1 MLVQAQTTLTG
12 SVRDGAG
19 KPLPFASVA
28 LLNMRDSS
36 VAKGTASDQQG
47 AYAFEHVRAGRYIVR
62 ATAVGYQKVLSTVL
76 DITAQPADVPTLTL
90 AEVTGAR
97 DSSVAKGTASDQQG
111 LYTFE
116 DVRAGRYLVRA
127 TAVGYQK
134 GHSTVVDVMTSPTN
148 VPVLTLTEVTGKL
161 AEVHVTAKKPFV
173 EQQLDRMV
181 VNVANSIVGSGSTA
195 LEVLEKSPGV
205 TVDYQNERLQLRGK
219 DGVIVQIDGKQ
230 TYLSAQDVI
239 ALLRSMSSD
248 NIETIEL
255 ITNPSARYDAAGNSG
270 IINIRLKKNANV
282 GTNGTVSV
290 AGGSGRFDRE
300 RGSLQLNHRTQ
311 KLNLFGSYSLNR
323 GGNYWDFLLTR
334 NQPDPTTTD
343 LSRRNIVRQTT
354 YLSFRDLGQN
364 AKAGLDFS
372 PTKHTTVGVVWTG
385 FWSDHRERG
394 PAEASF
400 RRGDNQPVYL
410 QTQTNKTYDVISQ
423 NQIGNV
429 NIQHSFGTKGG
440 QFTADVD
447 LGHFSRQYTNSL
459 LTQTLLAI
467 GDVSPPVGGLLI
479 TQPSTVDIRTAKV
492 DYNRALSES
501 WKLET
506 GLKSASVKTDNDLHF
521 SSGPDG
527 SLVSDP
533 TLSNHFQ
540 YTERVNAGYVSVAGK
555 WHKMDVQAGLRAEH
569 THSEGNS
576 LTLNQV
582 VVRNYLKWFPSL
594 FVSQPLSENQTLTV
608 SYSYR
613 IDRPNYQNLNPA
625 RGYVDPFAYSIGNAY
640 LKPQFTHAL
649 EGKLSLKNGVFTSLG
664 ANYTTDLMFF
674 TIHALEGNKTYVTTE
689 NLGHS
694 QGYTL
699 TISWPMTVV
708 KGWQLQANVL
718 GYYNRFQYD
727 YEGTVLQIQN
737 VAGRLNGN
745 NAFTLGHGW
754 TAELNGWVST
764 PAVNGIWSL
773 PWLGALDTG
782 IQKAVSPVLKLKFSV
797 QDVFHT
803 NRFRPSVS
811 TPTGNQVGVL
821 TFDTRIALLNLTYSF
836 GNQKLKAARQ
846 RRTGSDDETRRAN

>member
-1 MLVQAQTTLTG
+1 MKLIYLSLLTLSTPFSIIWAQTTLIGT
-12 SVRDGAG
+12 VQDGVG

-28 LLNMRDSS
+28 LLNTRDST

-47 AYAFEHVRAGRYIVR
+47 AYAFENVHAGKYLVQ
-62 ATAVGYQKVLSTVL
+62 ATAVGYQKVHSTVL
-76 DITAQPADVPTLTL
+76 D
-90 AEVTGAR
+90 VTTNP
-97 DSSVAKGTASDQQG
+97 V
-111 LYTFE
+111 
-116 DVRAGRYLVRA
+116 
-127 TAVGYQK
+127 
-134 GHSTVVDVMTSPTN
+134 N
-148 VPVLTLTEVTGKL
+148 VPVLVLPEVTGKL
-161 AEVHVTAKKPFV
+161 AEVQVTAKKPFV

-239 ALLRSMSSD
+239 AMLRSMSSD

-270 IINIRLKKNANV
+270 IINIRLKKNTNV
-282 GTNGTVSV
+282 GTNGTASV

-300 RGSLQLNHRTQ
+300 RSSLQLNNRTK
-311 KLNLFGSYSLNR
+311 KLNLFANYSLNR

-334 NQPDPTTTD
+334 NQPDPSTTD
-343 LSRRNIVRQTT
+343 ASRRNIVSQTT
-354 YLSFRDLGQN
+354 YLTFRDVGHN

-372 PTKHTTVGVVWTG
+372 PSKTTTIGIVWTG
-385 FWSDHRERG
+385 FWSDHRETG
-394 PAEASF
+394 PAGANF
-400 RRGDNQPVYL
+400 RRSEDGPVYL
-410 QTQTNKTYDVISQ
+410 QTSTDKTYTTVSQ
-423 NQIGNV
+423 NQLINLNV
-429 NIQHSFGTKGG
+429 QQSFGEKHG
-440 QFTADVD
+440 QLTADFDV
-447 LGHFSRQYTNSL
+447 GHFSRQYSNSL
-459 LTQTLLAI
+459 LTKTLIAI
-467 GDVSPPVGGLLI
+467 GDVSQPVAGLLI
-479 TQPSTVDIRTAKV
+479 TQPSTIDIRTVKI
-492 DYNRALSES
+492 DYNRPLSNG
-501 WKLET
+501 WKMET
-506 GLKSASVKTDNDLHF
+506 GLKGASVKTDNDLHL
-521 SSGPDG
+521 SSGPSG
-527 SLVSDP
+527 ALVIDP
-533 TLSNHFQ
+533 ALSNHFQ
-540 YTERVNAGYVSVAGK
+540 YTERVNAAYASVSGK
-555 WHKMDVQAGLRAEH
+555 WGTTNVQAGLRTEH
-569 THSEGNS
+569 THSEGKLIDAPV

-582 VVRNYLKWFPSL
+582 VVRDYLKWFPSL
-594 FVSQPLSENQTLTV
+594 FVSRPLSPDQTLTF

-649 EGKLSLKNGVFTSLG
+649 EGKLSLKNGVFASLG
-664 ANYTTDLMFF
+664 ADYTSDLMFF

-699 TISWPMTVV
+699 TLSYPLTVV
-708 KGWQLQANVL
+708 KGWQLQTNVL

-737 VAGRLNGN
+737 VAGRVNGN

-764 PAVNGIWSL
+764 PAVNGIWSS

-782 IQKAVSPVLKLKFSV
+782 VQKLVSSALKVKFSL

-803 NRFRPSVS
+803 NRFRPSVN
-811 TPTGNQVGVL
+811 TPNGNQAGIL
-821 TFDTRIALLNLTYSF
+821 TFDTRVALLNLTYTF
-836 GNQKLKAARQ
+836 GNQKLKGERQ

>member
-1 MLVQAQTTLTG
+1 MKNLLFILLTLSTPFSQLWAQITLTG
-12 SVRDGAG
+12 VVQDGIG
-19 KPLPFASVA
+19 KPLPFATVT
-28 LLNMRDSS
+28 LLNAGDSTRLI
-36 VAKGTASDQQG
+36 KGAASDQQG
-47 AYAFEHVRAGRYIVR
+47 MYVFENVRAGRYVVR
-62 ATAVGYQKVLSTVL
+62 ATAVGYQKVSSTVL
-76 DITAQPADVPTLTL
+76 
-90 AEVTGAR
+90 EVTTNP
-97 DSSVAKGTASDQQG
+97 V
-111 LYTFE
+111 
-116 DVRAGRYLVRA
+116 
-127 TAVGYQK
+127 
-134 GHSTVVDVMTSPTN
+134 N
-148 VPVLTLTEVTGKL
+148 VPALVLPEVTGKL
-161 AEVHVTAKKPFV
+161 AEVQVTAKKPFV

-219 DGVIVQIDGKQ
+219 EGVIVQIDGKQ

-255 ITNPSARYDAAGNSG
+255 ITNPSAKYDAAGNSG
-270 IINIRLKKNANV
+270 IINIRLKKNTNV

-300 RGSLQLNHRTQ
+300 RSSLQLNNRTK
-311 KLNLFGSYSLNR
+311 KLNLFGNYSLNR

-334 NQPDPTTTD
+334 NQPDPSATD
-343 LSRRNIVRQTT
+343 ANQRNIVSQST
-354 YLSFRDLGQN
+354 YLKFRDVGQN

-372 PTKHTTVGVVWTG
+372 PSKTTTIGLVWTG

-394 PAEASF
+394 PAGANF
-400 RRGDNQPVYL
+400 RRTEGGPVYL
-410 QTQTNKTYDVISQ
+410 QTSTDKTYTTVSQ
-423 NQIGNV
+423 NQLINLNV
-429 NIQHSFGTKGG
+429 QHSFGEKNG
-440 QFTADVD
+440 QLTADIDV
-447 LGHFSRQYTNSL
+447 GHFSREYSNSL
-459 LTQTLLAI
+459 LTESTAAQTLIAT
-467 GDVSPPVGGLLI
+467 GDVSQPVAGLLI
-479 TQPSTVDIRTAKV
+479 TQPSTIDIHTVKV
-492 DYNRALSES
+492 DYNRPLSNG

-506 GLKSASVKTDNDLHF
+506 GLKSASVKTDNDLHL
-521 SSGPDG
+521 SSGPSG
-527 SLVSDP
+527 ALVPDP

-540 YTERVNAGYVSVAGK
+540 YTERVNAAYASVSGK
-555 WHKMDVQAGLRAEH
+555 WGTTNVQAGLRTEH
-569 THSEGNS
+569 THSEGKRIDAPV

-582 VVRNYLKWFPSL
+582 VVRDYLKWFPSV
-594 FVSQPLSENQTLTV
+594 FVSHPLSPDQTLTF

-649 EGKLSLKNGVFTSLG
+649 EGKLSLKNGVFVSLG
-664 ANYTTDLMFF
+664 ANYTSDLIFF
-674 TIHALEGNKTYVTTE
+674 TIHAVEGNKSYVTTE

-699 TISWPMTVV
+699 TLSHPLTVV
-708 KGWQLQANVL
+708 KGWQLQTNVL

-764 PAVNGIWSL
+764 PAVNGIWSS

-782 IQKAVSPVLKLKFSV
+782 VQKAVSSVLKVKLSV

-803 NRFRPSVS
+803 NRFRPSVN
-811 TPTGNQVGVL
+811 TPSGNQGG
-821 TFDTRIALLNLTYSF
+821 RIDVRH
-836 GNQKLKAARQ
+836 ARGSAEPDVFIWQ
-846 RRTGSDDETRRAN
+846 SETERRTATAHRLG